1 MEKLNIISG
10 IKQYRSEVDTNFH
23 MPGHK
28 GKDNIL
34 GEMSENLNFY
44 DITETL
50 GTDNMHY
57 PTGFLKDAMTYISK
71 VYGSKKSYMVVN
83 GTSCGIISAIMACTN
98 PGDKILV
105 QRDCHK
111 SVYNACILGDLK
123 LFYLYPE
130 FNKKYGLN
138 FSISLDKLDQMLTDN
153 QDIKMV
159 VLTYPTF
166 YGICFDVKKAVEIV
180 HKHGKILMIDEAH
193 GSHLHFCKEL
203 LPPSAE
209 SSGADIVTQSTHKT
223 MPCLTQ
229 GSILHIFSDRV
240 NVNNIDTMLRMLQTT
255 SPSYIL
261 MASIENAVHWMDEH
275 GEERLKRNIEVFK
288 RRTLEL
294 RNLGINVLE
303 DDFLIS
309 EGLYDFD
316 ATRAVISM
324 SELGIT
330 GTELQDILRYK
341 YKIQMEFADLQYTVG
356 YVTATD
362 EPEDIDRLFDAVK
375 EIYIEES
382 KSKEKREIIQI
393 EAFPQLQHERKMRK
407 AFYAENILLNMDD
420 AIGKTAA
427 EFIIPYPPGIPLVC
441 PGEIIVQDTID
452 YVKVMLENGINVNGV
467 NKNNQV
473 RVVKW
478 KEDL

>member
-1 MEKLNIISG
+1 MKKLNIISG

-28 GKDNIL
+28 GKKGIL
-34 GEMSENLNFY
+34 DEIGNNLNFY

-50 GTDNMHY
+50 GTDNLHY
-57 PTGFLKDAMTYISK
+57 PTGFLKDAMEYIAES
-71 VYGSKKSYMVVN
+71 YGSKKSYMVVN

-130 FNKKYGLN
+130 FNKKHGLN
-138 FSISLDKLDQMLTDN
+138 FSISLEKLEQMLIDN
-153 QDIKMV
+153 PDIKMV

-166 YGICFDVKKAVEIV
+166 YGICFDVNKAAEIV
-180 HKHGKILMIDEAH
+180 HKYGKILMIDEAH
-193 GSHLHFCKEL
+193 GSHLHFCKDL

-223 MPCLTQ
+223 LPCMTQ
-229 GSILHIFSDRV
+229 GSIMHILSDKV
-240 NVNNIDTMLRMLQTT
+240 DLNNVETMLRMLQTT

-261 MASIENAVHWMDEH
+261 MASIENAVHWMNEN

-294 RNLGINVLE
+294 RNMGINVLE
-303 DDFLIS
+303 DDFLIG
-309 EGLYDFD
+309 EGCYDFD

-330 GTELQDILRYK
+330 GTELQEILRYE
-341 YKIQMEFADLQYTVG
+341 YKIQMEFADLMYTVG
-356 YVTATD
+356 YITATD

-375 EIYIEES
+375 EIYLDRS
-382 KSKEKREIIQI
+382 QSNEKREIVQI

-407 AFYAENILLNMDD
+407 AFYSENMLVDMDNS
-420 AIGKTAA
+420 IGKTAA

-441 PGEIIVQDTID
+441 PGEIIVPETIE

-467 NKNNQV
+467 DKNHQL
-473 RVVKW
+473 RVVK
-478 KEDL
+478 

>member
-34 GEMSENLNFY
+34 GEMSKNLNFY

-50 GTDNMHY
+50 GTDNLHY

-407 AFYAENILLNMDD
+407 AFYAENTLLNMDD

>member
-50 GTDNMHY
+50 GTDNLHY

-407 AFYAENILLNMDD
+407 AFYAENTLLNMDD